1 MEKTKNKKAATGLG
15 DCFLN
20 NELINNTYN
29 LGKPIIIQQ
38 QNRVQKKKQNMRRRD
53 AKPEPTQ
60 NQNMLN
66 DPVGIMGDLN
76 NFMMIE
82 DLKINEQEEKFIQQ
96 TKKNKKNK

>member
-1 MEKTKNKKAATGLG
+1 
-15 DCFLN
+15 
-20 NELINNTYN
+20 
-29 LGKPIIIQQ
+29 
-38 QNRVQKKKQNMRRRD
+38 MRRRD
-53 AKPEPTQ
+53 AKPEEPTQ

-66 DPVGIMGDLN
+66 DPIGIMSDLN